1 MKRLLL
7 AVLTLCTTATMHAAD
22 VRNAITIENVI
33 ELMNV
38 ERAAYGLHPL
48 AADPRL
54 TQAADDRMQHM
65 EEEGFWAHRSPDGVT
80 PFTWLRVRAYDFERA
95 GENLA
100 SGFETARLLVE
111 SWMESPGHRAN
122 ILSPDFADCGIAII
136 DGSPT
141 GPAVGKSVV
150 VLFGK
155 KRVSIAAT
163 AQ

>member
-1 MKRLLL
+1 MKRFLV
-7 AVLTLCTTATMHAAD
+7 AVLMLCTTATVHAAD
-22 VRNAITIENVI
+22 ARNEITAENVI
-33 ELMNV
+33 RLMNV
-38 ERAAYGLHPL
+38 ERAAFGLAPL
-48 AADPRL
+48 SADPRL
-54 TQAADDRMQHM
+54 IQAADDRMRHM
-65 EEEGFWAHRSPDGVT
+65 EDEGFWAHQSPDGVN

-100 SGFETARLLVE
+100 AGFETARLLVD

-155 KRVSIAAT
+155 KRAT
-163 AQ
+163 FASTAR

>member
-1 MKRLLL
+1 MKRFLL
-7 AVLTLCTTATMHAAD
+7 AVLALCTTATMHAAD
-22 VRNAITIENVI
+22 ARNAITIDNVI
-33 ELMNV
+33 QLMNE
-38 ERAAYGLHPL
+38 ERAAVGLHPL
-48 AADPRL
+48 AADDRL
-54 TQAADDRMQHM
+54 TQAADDRMRHM
-65 EEEGFWAHRSPDGVT
+65 EEEGFCAHRSPDGVT

-100 SGFETARLLVE
+100 SGFETARLLVA

-136 DGSPT
+136 DGST
-141 GPAVGKSVV
+141 QGPATGKSVV

-155 KRVSIAAT
+155 KRATFAST

>member
-1 MKRLLL
+1 MRSIIL
-7 AVLTLCTTATMHAAD
+7 AAVIAIALPFAAVAGETDPITTDSVMRAM
-22 VRNAITIENVI
+22 NA
-33 ELMNV
+33 
-38 ERAAYGLHPL
+38 ERAAHGLAPL
-48 AADPRL
+48 AIDERL
-54 TQAADDRMQHM
+54 AAAASDRMRHM

-100 SGFETARLLVE
+100 SGFETARLLVA

-155 KRVSIAAT
+155 KRAT
-163 AQ
+163 FASTAR